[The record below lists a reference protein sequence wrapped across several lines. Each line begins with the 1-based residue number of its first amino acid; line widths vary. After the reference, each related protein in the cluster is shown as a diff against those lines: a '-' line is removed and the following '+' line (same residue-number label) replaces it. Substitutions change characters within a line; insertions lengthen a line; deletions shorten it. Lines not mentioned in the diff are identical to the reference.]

1 MKEFA
6 LPLLSFSIKLNICW
20 IKPLLD
26 VGHHLIF
33 SIFSVNPIQ
42 MEQKIHRELSGHKAD
57 ADNNNGS

>member
-6 LPLLSFSIKLNICW
+6 LPLLSFSIKFVICW

-26 VGHHLIF
+26 DGHHFIF

-42 MEQKIHRELSGHKAD
+42 REHKVHRELSGHKAD
-57 ADNNNGS
+57 ADNNGC